1 MRAAAARNVLKAWA
15 LVLVLAA
22 AFAGLGWLIADL
34 RGATLFAFCSAL
46 ASSAVYAVGDRVL
59 LGQLGARVLV
69 ESEQPALR
77 ATVARV
83 AGRLGVPPP
92 RIALVRDGFPR
103 AFVVGRGPHGATLGV
118 SSGLLTGLGSG
129 ELEAV
134 VAHELAHIRTR
145 DVLTQTLATVLASTL
160 LELTRVGGWL
170 SRALLAVL
178 APVASAFTH
187 VLLSSKRELAA
198 DAIAAGVTDPDDLA
212 DALLRLDR
220 AGDLV
225 GFEGSPAT
233 EPLFTVSPFDDADRI
248 SRMFVTHP
256 PVADRVAALRARGSS
271 PSTADEA

>member
-22 AFAGLGWLIADL
+22 AFAGLGWLIAEL
-34 RGATLFAFCSAL
+34 RGATLFAFCSVL
-46 ASSAVYAVGDRVL
+46 AASAVYAVGDRVL

-69 ESEQPALR
+69 ESEEPALR
-77 ATVARV
+77 ATVGRV
-83 AGRLGVPPP
+83 AARIGVPPP
-92 RIALVRDGFPR
+92 KIALIRDGFPR
-103 AFVVGRGPHGATLGV
+103 AFVVGRGPNGATLGV
-118 SSGLLTGLGSG
+118 SSGLLAGLGPG

-178 APVASAFTH
+178 APIASAFTH
-187 VLLSSKRELAA
+187 VLLSPKRDLAA
-198 DAIAAGVTDPDDLA
+198 DALAAGVVDPDDLA

-225 GFEGSPAT
+225 VYEGSPAT
-233 EPLFTVSPFDDADRI
+233 EPLFTVSPFDDDDRI

-256 PVADRVAALRARGSS
+256 PVADRVAALRGRAAVS
-271 PSTADEA
+271 PSTAS

>member
-15 LVLVLAA
+15 LVLLLAGV
-22 AFAGLGWLIADL
+22 FAGLGWLIADL

-46 ASSAVYAVGDRVL
+46 AASAVYAVGDRVL

-69 ESEQPALR
+69 ESEEPALR
-77 ATVARV
+77 VTVARV
-83 AGRLGVPPP
+83 AGRLGIPPP

-118 SSGLLTGLGSG
+118 SSGLLAGLAPG

-134 VAHELAHIRTR
+134 LAHELAHVRTR
-145 DVLTQTLATVLASTL
+145 DVLTQTLAAVLATTL

-170 SRALLAVL
+170 SRGLLAVL
-178 APVASAFTH
+178 APVAAAFTH
-187 VLLSSKRELAA
+187 VLLSPKRELAA
-198 DAIAAGVTDPDDLA
+198 DALAASVADPDDLA

-225 GFEGSPAT
+225 VFEGSPAT

-256 PVADRVAALRARGSS
+256 PVADRVAALRRVAVS
-271 PSTADEA
+271 PSTRR